1 MENSN
6 VILEVKDLT
15 VAFGGRTVVDNISYR
30 LVRGKTLG
38 IVGESGSGKSVSS
51 LALMGLLPKQATVTG
66 TALLA
71 PISLTEKTEQGRIR
85 LHSDDSVRET
95 DIRLHSDDSVSE
107 KNIRPHS
114 DDSVSETSIRLH
126 SDDSVSKTD
135 IRLHSDDSVRETS
148 IRLHSDDSVREK
160 NIRLHSDDSVRE
172 TSIRPHS
179 DDSVRATS
187 INLLALG
194 EEQMRAVRGQRI
206 SMIFQEPMTSLN
218 PVQKCGEQ
226 VLEMMNSLTPNPSPK
241 KRGEQKA
248 RVIELFR
255 EVLLPRPEKIFDSYP
270 HELSGGQKQRV
281 MIAMAL
287 VNEPD
292 ILIADEPTT
301 ALDVTVQKTI
311 LDLLRQLQRRHGT
324 SILFITHDLGVISQ
338 IADDILVMYR
348 GKVVEHGPAADILH
362 HPRQPYTQG
371 LLACR
376 PPLDDKPRR
385 LPTVEDYLNGA
396 SQANLSS
403 QASPS
408 SQASQASQAGIP
420 LLSVHDLSVTYTL
433 KRNLFGRP
441 LQTLKGV
448 DGVSFDIHEGET
460 LGLVGESGCGKT
472 TLGRALLRLIDHS
485 AGSVSYRGTP
495 LDRLSHREMQA
506 LRPKLQ
512 IIFQDPYSSLNP
524 RITIG
529 DAIAEPLKVHHK
541 TLTEQ
546 SEEIRNNIL
555 RTNSVHSV
563 RDIKSVRNI
572 SESVRELMQQVGLDP
587 DWYSRYPH
595 ELSGGQRQRVCIAR
609 ALILQPELVV
619 CDESVSALDVSV
631 QAQVLNLLNDL
642 KEQYRFTYLFITHD
656 LSVVHYMADRILVM
670 QKGKV
675 VESGT
680 PDDLFR
686 RPQTDYTKTLIEAI
700 PHIS

>member
-1 MENSN
+1 VENSN

-15 VAFGGRTVVDNISYR
+15 VAFGGRTVVDNISYTLR
-30 LVRGKTLG
+30 RGTTLG

-66 TALLA
+66 SALL
-71 PISLTEKTEQGRIR
+71 SQSEQKEPSEPLSFSPNG
-85 LHSDDSVRET
+85 SDCNKPTGLPDSFKIFSNLPENKK
-95 DIRLHSDDSVSE
+95 L
-107 KNIRPHS
+107 
-114 DDSVSETSIRLH
+114 
-126 SDDSVSKTD
+126 
-135 IRLHSDDSVRETS
+135 
-148 IRLHSDDSVREK
+148 
-160 NIRLHSDDSVRE
+160 
-172 TSIRPHS
+172 
-179 DDSVRATS
+179 
-187 INLLALG
+187 NLLELG

-218 PVQKCGEQ
+218 PVQKCGAQ
-226 VLEMMNSLTPNPSPK
+226 VMEMMRAHLNSELRTPNSELK
-241 KRGEQKA
+241 N

-270 HELSGGQKQRV
+270 HEISGGQKQRV

-348 GKVVEHGPAADILH
+348 GHVVEHGPAADILR

-376 PPLDDKPRR
+376 PPLEGKPRR
-385 LPTVEDYLNGA
+385 LPTVEEYLNSAEVGVRRSECEGRKTEDGSRKTEDESRKSEVGSRKSEVGA
-396 SQANLSS
+396 RRSECEVRSAELCDASANSDFRPPTSAL
-403 QASPS
+403 
-408 SQASQASQAGIP
+408 I
-420 LLSVHDLSVTYTL
+420 SVKDLTVEYTL

-448 DGVSFDIHEGET
+448 DGVSFDIREGET

-529 DAIAEPLKVHHK
+529 DAISEPLQVHRVCSGECVVDSTRGQELPTTHYPLPTK
-541 TLTEQ
+541 ERVCT
-546 SEEIRNNIL
+546 
-555 RTNSVHSV
+555 
-563 RDIKSVRNI
+563 
-572 SESVRELMQQVGLDP
+572 LMQQVGLDP

-642 KEQYRFTYLFITHD
+642 KERYRFTYLFITHD

-700 PHIS
+700 PRIS